1 MKVVVAITAAS
12 GAIYARQLLNALV
25 ESREVERVSVIYS
38 ANARAVVAHEGET
51 MPNSEKIE
59 VLENDDLFASPASGS
74 ARWDAMVVV
83 PSSVGTIGRVA
94 SGVSQTLIERA
105 ADVMLKER
113 RRLIFVVRETPYSLI
128 HLRNM
133 TALTEAGAV
142 ILPATPSF
150 YSLPKDVEAVCQTVT
165 ERITAMLGI
174 EGERYEWGRVK
185 DERRETRDERRKT
198 KDERS

>member
-25 ESREVERVSVIYS
+25 ASSEVERVAVIYS
-38 ANARAVVAHEGET
+38 ANARAVVAHEGES
-51 MPNSEKIE
+51 MPQSPKIE
-59 VLENDDLFASPASGS
+59 EYDNSNLFAAPASGS

-83 PSSVGTIGRVA
+83 PSSVGTVGRVA

-133 TALTEAGAV
+133 ATLTEAGAV

-150 YSLPKDVEAVCQTVT
+150 YSLPKSIEEVCQTVT
-165 ERITAMLGI
+165 ERIVSMLGLDS
-174 EGERYEWGRVK
+174 ERYEWG
-185 DERRETRDERRKT
+185 E
-198 KDERS
+198 

>member
-12 GAIYARQLLNALV
+12 GAIYARQLLTLLV
-25 ESREVERVSVIYS
+25 ESNEVEHIAVIYS
-38 ANARAVVAHEGET
+38 TNARAVVAHEGET
-51 MPNSEKIE
+51 MPVSAKIE
-59 VLENDDLFASPASGS
+59 VFENDNLFASPASGS

-133 TALTEAGAV
+133 TTLTEAGAV

-150 YSLPKDVEAVCQTVT
+150 YSLPKDIEAVCQTVT
-165 ERITAMLGI
+165 ERITSMLGI
-174 EGERYEWGRVK
+174 EGERYEWG
-185 DERRETRDERRKT
+185 E
-198 KDERS
+198 

>member
-1 MKVVVAITAAS
+1 MKVIVAITAAS
-12 GAIYARQLLNALV
+12 GAIYARQLLEKLIESKDIERIAL
-25 ESREVERVSVIYS
+25 IYS
-38 ANARAVVAHEGET
+38 ANARAVIAHEGED
-51 MPNSEKIE
+51 MPLSDKIE
-59 VLENDDLFASPASGS
+59 IFENDNLFAAPASGS

-83 PSSVGTIGRVA
+83 PSSVGTIGRAA

-133 TALTEAGAV
+133 TTLTEAGAV

-150 YSLPKDVEAVCQTVT
+150 YSHPQDIEAVCQTVT

-174 EGERYEWGRVK
+174 ECERYEWGK
-185 DERRETRDERRKT
+185 
-198 KDERS
+198 

>member
-1 MKVVVAITAAS
+1 MRVVVAITAAS
-12 GAIYARQLLNALV
+12 GAIYARQLLSSLI
-25 ESREVERVSVIYS
+25 ESDEVERIAVVYSV
-38 ANARAVVAHEGET
+38 NARAVVAHEGET
-51 MPNSEKIE
+51 MPCSDKIE
-59 VLENDDLFASPASGS
+59 EYDNDNLFASPASGS

-150 YSLPKDVEAVCQTVT
+150 YSLPKDIEAVCQTVT

-174 EGERYEWGRVK
+174 EGKRYEWGRVK
-185 DERRETRDERRKT
+185 QM
-198 KDERS
+198 